1 MEIYK
6 FIGERIRQLR
16 LEQMGHVV
24 SQEALAKALG
34 TTSNT
39 ISRWETAVYKPS
51 VEDLDRV
58 SRFFG
63 VPVSAFFPQM
73 EAPSRLNALM
83 SATGDLDDND
93 IDEVT
98 RYAQFRKARKSLTDS
113 KRGGRKKER

>member
-6 FIGERIRQLR
+6 FIGDRIRKLR

-51 VEDLDRV
+51 VEDLDRI

-63 VPVSAFFPQM
+63 VPVATFFPQM
-73 EAPSRLNALM
+73 ETPSRLNALM

>member
-6 FIGERIRQLR
+6 FIGDQIRKLR

-24 SQEALAKALG
+24 SQEALARALG
-34 TTSNT
+34 TTPNT

-51 VEDLDRV
+51 IEDLDHI

-63 VPVSAFFPQM
+63 VPIAVFFPDI
-73 EAPSRLNALM
+73 EVPSRLNALM

-93 IDEVT
+93 IDELT
-98 RYAQFRKARKSLTDS
+98 RYAQFRKARNSLTGS
-113 KRGGRKKER
+113 TRSERKKGG